1 MWVADMDFAC
11 APEIVAAIKERAAH
25 PIYGYTSR
33 TDGYYNGMIN
43 WMAKRNGWKDVKRDW
58 ILSSPGVVPGFNY
71 SIQAY
76 SHPGDKVII
85 QPPVYY
91 PFKNA
96 ILNNGRQVVDNPLK
110 IVDGY
115 YQMDY
120 EDLEK
125 KIDARTKML
134 IFCSPHNPVGR
145 VWKRDELKHIVEIC
159 EKKDII
165 IDQRRDTQRP
175 HPRQDQ
181 AHLHRHRS
189 PTTPSMRTVTLTAPN
204 KTFNIA
210 GLQNAD
216 AIIPNPKLRAAFL
229 NVTTNN
235 SVSNP
240 NIFGMVAQEAAYA
253 KGEPWLEECLKY
265 LKANLAYFEDY
276 IKKNMPMLKV
286 YPLEGTYLAWVDCG
300 STRHGRQDTPHLDA
314 REGQALARRRR
325 HVRRR
330 GQHVHALQHRH
341 PTQHPQGGP
350 RPPQPRPSRRSP
362 RRSKTPFFTAA
373 SAASPRFRALSSRGP
388 RQARGARLGRHAPPP
403 STRRGSRR
411 RT

>member
-1 MWVADMDFAC
+1 MVYDFDTIIDRMGTSSNKWSYAKERTGYDDVLPMWVADMDFAC

-43 WMAKRNGWKDVKRDW
+43 WMAKRNGWKGVLREW

-71 SIQAY
+71 CIQAY
-76 SHPGDKVII
+76 SQPGDKVII

-91 PFKNA
+91 PFRNA

-115 YQMDY
+115 YQMNY

-125 KIDARTKML
+125 KIDGRTKML

-145 VWKRDELKHIVEIC
+145 VWKKDELKNMVEIC
-159 EKKDII
+159 EKKDITI
-165 IDQRRDTQRP
+165 ISDEIHSDLILGKIKHTCTAIIS
-175 HPRQDQ
+175 D
-181 AHLHRHRS
+181 AAA
-189 PTTPSMRTVTLTAPN
+189 MRTVTLTAPN

-265 LKANLAYFEDY
+265 LKANLAYFEGY

-286 YPLEGTYLAWVDCG
+286 YPLEGTYLAWVDCSALGMDDKILHTWMLEKAKLWLDDGVVFGAEG
-300 STRHGRQDTPHLDA
+300 SMYMRFNIATPRSILKDGLDRLA
-314 REGQALARRRR
+314 KAVKAL
-325 HVRRR
+325 
-330 GQHVHALQHRH
+330 
-341 PTQHPQGGP
+341 P
-350 RPPQPRPSRRSP
+350 
-362 RRSKTPFFTAA
+362 KKK
-373 SAASPRFRALSSRGP
+373 
-388 RQARGARLGRHAPPP
+388 
-403 STRRGSRR
+403 
-411 RT
+411 

>member
-1 MWVADMDFAC
+1 MVYDFDTVIDRMGTSSSKWSYAKKMCGYDDVLPMWVADMDFAC

-43 WMAKRNGWKDVKRDW
+43 WMAKRNGWKGVQREW

-91 PFKNA
+91 PFRNA

-145 VWKRDELKHIVEIC
+145 VWKRDELKLMAEIC
-159 EKKDII
+159 ERKDIVI
-165 IDQRRDTQRP
+165 VSDEIHSDLILGKIKHTCT
-175 HPRQDQ
+175 
-181 AHLHRHRS
+181 ATVS
-189 PTTPSMRTVTLTAPN
+189 PDALQRTVTLTAPN

-216 AIIPNPKLRAAFL
+216 AIIPNKKLRDAFFT
-229 NVTTNN
+229 VTQNN

-253 KGEPWLEECLKY
+253 KGEPWLEECLTY
-265 LKANLAYFEDY
+265 LKGNLKFFEDY
-276 IKKNMPMLKV
+276 VKKNMPQLKV
-286 YPLEGTYLAWVDCG
+286 YPLEGTYLAWVDCSALGMDDKVLHTWMLEKAKLWLDDGVMFGAEG
-300 STRHGRQDTPHLDA
+300 SLYMRFNIATPRAILKDGLDRLA
-314 REGQALARRRR
+314 KAAKAL
-325 HVRRR
+325 
-330 GQHVHALQHRH
+330 
-341 PTQHPQGGP
+341 P
-350 RPPQPRPSRRSP
+350 
-362 RRSKTPFFTAA
+362 KKK
-373 SAASPRFRALSSRGP
+373 
-388 RQARGARLGRHAPPP
+388 
-403 STRRGSRR
+403 
-411 RT
+411 